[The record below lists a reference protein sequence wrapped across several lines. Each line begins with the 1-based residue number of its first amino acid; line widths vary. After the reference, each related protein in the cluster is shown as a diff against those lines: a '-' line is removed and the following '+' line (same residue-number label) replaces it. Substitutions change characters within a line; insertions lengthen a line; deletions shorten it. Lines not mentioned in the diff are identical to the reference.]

1 MCTEPRGPQA
11 ARSPLT
17 SLGGSKSRHPGGL
30 VVARV
35 LDATDVGGLGVE
47 AGVGEEGVGVGEGV
61 DGHDQLKNSK
71 VQDSEQFT

>member
-1 MCTEPRGPQA
+1 M
-11 ARSPLT
+11 
-17 SLGGSKSRHPGGL
+17 
-30 VVARV
+30 VARV
-35 LDATDVGGLGVE
+35 LDAMDVDGLGVE